1 MLVYYQLEE
10 GGEWC
15 RGTVETIQDRDM
27 VTVHYTDY
35 GHRGQV
41 KVGHLRSMNYQ
52 EKMMPVQLR
61 EVAFLMPNNNRVLG
75 AIRLDLGKEEMNL
88 RKERRLMR
96 VEKIIPKRNHR
107 EMEEIRVSVWKA
119 VDVETERSLSFQ
131 LSRIC

>member
-61 EVAFLMPNNNRVLG
+61 EVAFLMPNNDRELG

-96 VEKIIPKRNHR
+96 VEKIIPKGNHR
-107 EMEEIRVSVWKA
+107 EIEEIVVSVWKA
-119 VDVETERSLSFQ
+119 LDVDRSLSFQ